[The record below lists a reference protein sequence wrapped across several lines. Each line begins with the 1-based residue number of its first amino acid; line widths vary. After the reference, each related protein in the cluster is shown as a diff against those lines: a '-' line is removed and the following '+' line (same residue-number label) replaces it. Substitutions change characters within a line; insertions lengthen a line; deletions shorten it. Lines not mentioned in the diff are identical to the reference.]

1 MALVTRWKA
10 RETKKTDFITQYLA
24 IDKKSSQVGLAKGE
38 PIVESS
44 FPGATQINSRA
55 DLLPRPA
62 YQVCLQCFWHM
73 KKLSTQT
80 NFMRKHLPLKKG

>member
-1 MALVTRWKA
+1 MAFVIRWEA
-10 RETKKTDFITQYLA
+10 RETKKTGIITQYLA
-24 IDKKSSQVGLAKGE
+24 IDKKNSQVGLAKGK

-62 YQVCLQCFWHM
+62 YQVCLQCF
-73 KKLSTQT
+73 
-80 NFMRKHLPLKKG
+80 